1 MYENQPFQGNL
12 KYERDHVVPVNILSY
27 SDESVYATF
36 TDTNCVPQ
44 NGNFKKGQWKMHEGK
59 IVKYAQD
66 CCASNIGTLYL
77 ITGTSQFKFDEI
89 LNLQDKM
96 TGVDKSVQ
104 PMEWVHDNVDICPA
118 LGPEIAIPNSIWT
131 VGCCWK
137 EFGVMGDNSF
147 KPFLNEFMMPTQTVA
162 YVREV
167 LRLEHSKLKL
177 ELFPGVEGKDCYEQG
192 KNVRL
197 ADLKL

>member
-1 MYENQPFQGNL
+1 MLITIYCAP
-12 KYERDHVVPVNILSY
+12 
-27 SDESVYATF
+27 
-36 TDTNCVPQ
+36 
-44 NGNFKKGQWKMHEGK
+44 NG
-59 IVKYAQD
+59 
-66 CCASNIGTLYL
+66 GTLYL
-77 ITGTSQFKFDEI
+77 ITGTSQFKFEEI

-104 PMEWVHDNVDICPA
+104 PMEWVHDNVDIYPA
-118 LGPEIAIPNSIWT
+118 LGPEIAIPNSMWT

-137 EFGVMGDNSF
+137 DNYGVVGAFGVMGDNYF

-167 LRLEHSKLKL
+167 LRLEHPKLKL

-192 KNVRL
+192 KKRSVGRLEIVVARIFGEPCMNQIHMKSKFSELVFSSVRL
-197 ADLKL
+197 INLHANLSTQK